1 MKKFSRCVLILILVA
16 IISGVAGYMYEN
28 KKILPMYEST
38 TQLYVVPGEE
48 NEASIRAS
56 NGGLKEDFTI
66 IFKSNVVI
74 SAAQKIAG
82 TSEDIAQYLEVSSPA
97 NSNIVEIKCVNPDQ
111 NTAKKYVDAVAA
123 TAIKTTSIIPVN
135 SIQILSEGTSSG
147 VAFKPDLY
155 RNTAIIT
162 GIASAI
168 CLFIEVIVCLFM
180 SAFKSKDDDYNHEF
194 EYERRFGHMDYIDHK
209 PQLIEDGKDK
219 QAKAVSAANVDEA
232 EVLDKLEHEVS
243 DYFNEGKEEKNKK
256 SRKRKKSS
264 GKSEDDIIKQPE
276 TYVVNSISAADEEQ
290 KVIEDEGS
298 DAVNSIGA
306 ADEEQ
311 EVIEDE
317 GSDAVNSIGAA
328 DEEQEVIED
337 EGSDAV
343 NNIGTA
349 DEEQE
354 VIKNETSEIVY
365 NAEEA
370 VYAKPEVEDVH
381 NGKPEMDVTY
391 SADAVDVE
399 QEETENKGSD
409 VVNSIDSADE
419 EQEEAA
425 FTKPE
430 VENAHSGKPE
440 MEVPYSDE
448 EADTKQEDTDKPVTD
463 VVYKAEITDE
473 EYKALR
479 EATAVEAD
487 DNIESEVIRKADKL
501 SDEEL
506 KNIEI
511 EDQAAATIDE
521 DQTVEKV
528 LQEAAETFS
537 SDVADIQEASK
548 KNYRIIGTIRK

>member
-1 MKKFSRCVLILILVA
+1 
-16 IISGVAGYMYEN
+16 
-28 KKILPMYEST
+28 
-38 TQLYVVPGEE
+38 
-48 NEASIRAS
+48 
-56 NGGLKEDFTI
+56 
-66 IFKSNVVI
+66 
-74 SAAQKIAG
+74 
-82 TSEDIAQYLEVSSPA
+82 
-97 NSNIVEIKCVNPDQ
+97 
-111 NTAKKYVDAVAA
+111 
-123 TAIKTTSIIPVN
+123 
-135 SIQILSEGTSSG
+135 
-147 VAFKPDLY
+147 
-155 RNTAIIT
+155 
-162 GIASAI
+162 
-168 CLFIEVIVCLFM
+168 M

-276 TYVVNSISAADEEQ
+276 TDVVNSIG
-290 KVIEDEGS
+290 V
-298 DAVNSIGA
+298 

-328 DEEQEVIED
+328 DEEQEVI
-337 EGSDAV
+337 
-343 NNIGTA
+343 
-349 DEEQE
+349 
-354 VIKNETSEIVY
+354 KNETFEIVY

-370 VYAKPEVEDVH
+370 AYAKPEVEDVH

-409 VVNSIDSADE
+409 AVNSIGTADE
-419 EQEEAA
+419 EQEVIKNETSEIVYNAEEAA

-430 VENAHSGKPE
+430 VENVHSGKPE

-448 EADTKQEDTDKPVTD
+448 EADKKQEDTDKPVTE

>member
-276 TYVVNSISAADEEQ
+276 TYVVNSI
-290 KVIEDEGS
+290 
-298 DAVNSIGA
+298 GA

-317 GSDAVNSIGAA
+317 GSDAVNSI
-328 DEEQEVIED
+328 D
-337 EGSDAV
+337 
-343 NNIGTA
+343 TA

-370 VYAKPEVEDVH
+370 AYAKPEVEDVH

-409 VVNSIDSADE
+409 VVNSIDSVDE

-425 FTKPE
+425 FTKPK
-430 VENAHSGKPE
+430 VENVHSGKPE

-448 EADTKQEDTDKPVTD
+448 EADKKQEDTDKPVTE

-479 EATAVEAD
+479 EATAVEAA